1 MVAHLVK
8 TSALATVSRT
18 TALSVSSIQAE
29 KEGLSSN
36 EDNKNCLT
44 KIQATMQT
52 EQTLKELAKN
62 IAGGLRLN
70 RYPHTDRYF
79 VLLSEE
85 SVRKLVFLSLK
96 KGYELGMEDAK
107 EALKQ
112 QTNNKQTV

>member
-1 MVAHLVK
+1 
-8 TSALATVSRT
+8 
-18 TALSVSSIQAE
+18 
-29 KEGLSSN
+29 
-36 EDNKNCLT
+36 
-44 KIQATMQT
+44 MQT